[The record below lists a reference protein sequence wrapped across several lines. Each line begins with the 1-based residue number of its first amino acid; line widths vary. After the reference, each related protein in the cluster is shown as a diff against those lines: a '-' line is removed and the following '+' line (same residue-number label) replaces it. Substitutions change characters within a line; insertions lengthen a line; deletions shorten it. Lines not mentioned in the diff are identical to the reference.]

1 MSQVKIGLKS
11 PSHAAFL
18 HLVRHLTA
26 PPQCAKNARAE
37 AKTSGGIH
45 KMSDQTS
52 TGAGKRFLGVR
63 NPRDFWGGLV
73 LLVVAVVALWATK
86 DLSGMQGFAFGP
98 GTAPRLFSALLA
110 ICGAGIALIGLFT
123 DGPDIEPYAYRGPAL
138 VVAAILIFA
147 LIVRPVGLV
156 PASYLAF
163 LIAIAGSR
171 EAKVVE
177 SLIAAAAMTAF
188 CVALFYYG
196 LGLPFQLWPRF

>member
-1 MSQVKIGLKS
+1 MSSG
-11 PSHAAFL
+11 
-18 HLVRHLTA
+18 
-26 PPQCAKNARAE
+26 AE
-37 AKTSGGIH
+37 ATSGGP
-45 KMSDQTS
+45 
-52 TGAGKRFLGVR
+52 KRIFGIR

-73 LLVVAVVALWATK
+73 FVVVAGIAIWATR

-98 GTAPRLFSALLA
+98 GTAPRLFACMLA
-110 ICGAGIALIGLFT
+110 ACGVLITLIGLFS
-123 DGPDIEPYAYRGPAL
+123 DGPDIEPYAYRGPVL